1 MSINDS
7 GLEPLDAE
15 SEAWLSADL
24 AAPIDRYDWGD
35 TDPASLGKAI
45 DYKPGVG
52 IVVEG
57 GKGAE

>member
-7 GLEPLDAE
+7 GPEPLDAE

-24 AAPIDRYDWGD
+24 AAPLEGYEWGD
-35 TDPASLGKAI
+35 VDPGSLGKAI
-45 DYKPGVG
+45 DYQPGVG

>member
-1 MSINDS
+1 MSGNEPAP
-7 GLEPLDAE
+7 EPLDAE

-24 AAPIDRYDWGD
+24 AAPFEGYEWGD
-35 TDPASLGKAI
+35 TDPGSLGKAI